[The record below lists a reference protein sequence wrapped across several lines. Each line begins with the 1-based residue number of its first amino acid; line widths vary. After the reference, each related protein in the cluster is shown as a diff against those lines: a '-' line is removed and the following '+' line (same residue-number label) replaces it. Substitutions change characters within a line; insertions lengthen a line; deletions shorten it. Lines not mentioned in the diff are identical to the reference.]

1 MKNIFA
7 PFEKT
12 ESCFVELRG
21 QSIVLVDGCCG
32 LLVYGQDE
40 IEISVLG
47 GKRMCIFG
55 EKLTLSYMSPEKIA
69 VRGIVTGVRYV

>member
-1 MKNIFA
+1 M
-7 PFEKT
+7 
-12 ESCFVELRG
+12 ELRG

-55 EKLTLSYMSPEKIA
+55 EKLTLSYMSPEKN
-69 VRGIVTGVRYV
+69 RRPRYRDGSSLCIS

>member
-7 PFEKT
+7 PFEKA

-47 GKRMCIFG
+47 
-55 EKLTLSYMSPEKIA
+55 LSLIH
-69 VRGIVTGVRYV
+69 I